1 MAQNYSNLSED
12 AGRADTDQRHV
23 FSASVNWAIEYYR
36 GGNAAMQHILNG
48 WTLAPI
54 VKLRSGLPF
63 SITNGSVDANL
74 DGNTNDRAQLVA
86 GVDPHLR
93 HPTAVMWFNTA
104 AFVQN
109 KVVTGVAGRREPPR
123 KLPRRPGVPARRL

>member
-1 MAQNYSNLSED
+1 
-12 AGRADTDQRHV
+12 
-23 FSASVNWAIEYYR
+23 
-36 GGNAAMQHILNG
+36 MQHILNG

-54 VKLRSGLPF
+54 IKLRSGLPF

-86 GVDPHLR
+86 GVDPHLSN
-93 HPTAVMWFNTA
+93 PTAVMWFNTA

-109 KVVTGVAGRREPPR
+109 KVVTGVAVDRQSPR
-123 KLPRRPGVPARRL
+123 HLLHRPGISVLQPAALPQVRLSRENQLD

>member
-1 MAQNYSNLSED
+1 
-12 AGRADTDQRHV
+12 
-23 FSASVNWAIEYYR
+23 
-36 GGNAAMQHILNG
+36 MQHILNG

-54 VKLRSGLPF
+54 IKLRSGLPF

-86 GVDPHLR
+86 GVDPHLSN
-93 HPTAVMWFNTA
+93 PTAVMWFNTA

-109 KVVTGVAGRREPPR
+109 KVVTGVAVDGNSPPQFPHR
-123 KLPRRPGVPARRL
+123 PGFCAGDLAPSRVFRLPRTTRPTF